1 MSVRDATRRSVN
13 GVYGRLMEK
22 LCPDRVAEMA
32 EKLGVSPIAPD
43 KRVPSMALGSAEVRP
58 IDMASAYATLAN
70 LGEYHKP
77 TFFEKVDHRNGKAV
91 IGEPS
96 KPERRVSAAL
106 AWQVNDILKGVVT
119 GGTGTA
125 ANIGRPAAGKTGT
138 NQAYR
143 DAWFVG
149 YTPQLAVAVW
159 MGDPKSQQSMYNV
172 QGRRVSGGSFP
183 AQVWHDFMA
192 VAMANQEVL
201 DWPKPPEELQYTVL
215 PPPPKEDDKDK
226 DKDDD
231 GDRRPGQGG
240 GNGGGNGG
248 NNGGGNGGGGND
260 EERPVPYLD
269 YAASAP
275 LRPEALAAMLPLL
288 ERPAANPS
296 SQHGLG
302 RAARAAVET
311 AREQVAALVGAA
323 PGEVV
328 FTSGGTE
335 ADNLAVKGTVLARA
349 PEARHLVCSAVEH
362 HAVLDA
368 AAWAAADAGAQFDL
382 APVDGLG
389 RVDTGRLGALLQ
401 PGRTALVAVMAAN
414 NEVGTGQ
421 PVAAVAELAH
431 AAGAVLLCDAVQA
444 AGLPGVDMA
453 ADGIDL
459 LALASHKL
467 GGPTGVGALVVRPG
481 TTLRPLVHGGGQER
495 GLRSGTLPAAAL
507 AGFGAAAA
515 AALADRQTHRQH
527 TLAALRSRL
536 LDRPANPHPD
546 LEVNGDRS
554 APDPGA
560 GLPGLLSVRFPGR
573 RAEDLLLLLDRHG
586 VACSA
591 GSACASGAVTPSHV
605 LVAMGRDPAAARETV
620 RFSLGHAS
628 TQATSTPPWPRSP
641 GRWRSSPARCP
652 PRGCDRG

>member
-1 MSVRDATRRSVN
+1 M
-13 GVYGRLMEK
+13 
-22 LCPDRVAEMA
+22 
-32 EKLGVSPIAPD
+32 
-43 KRVPSMALGSAEVRP
+43 
-58 IDMASAYATLAN
+58 
-70 LGEYHKP
+70 
-77 TFFEKVDHRNGKAV
+77 
-91 IGEPS
+91 
-96 KPERRVSAAL
+96 
-106 AWQVNDILKGVVT
+106 
-119 GGTGTA
+119 
-125 ANIGRPAAGKTGT
+125 
-138 NQAYR
+138 
-143 DAWFVG
+143 
-149 YTPQLAVAVW
+149 
-159 MGDPKSQQSMYNV
+159 
-172 QGRRVSGGSFP
+172 
-183 AQVWHDFMA
+183 
-192 VAMANQEVL
+192 
-201 DWPKPPEELQYTVL
+201 
-215 PPPPKEDDKDK
+215 
-226 DKDDD
+226 
-231 GDRRPGQGG
+231 
-240 GNGGGNGG
+240 
-248 NNGGGNGGGGND
+248 
-260 EERPVPYLD
+260 PYLD

-296 SQHGLG
+296 SQHGQG

-368 AAWAAADAGAQFDL
+368 AAWAAADAGAQVDL

-389 RVDTGRLGALLQ
+389 RVDPGRLGALLQ

-467 GGPTGVGALVVRPG
+467 GGPTGVGALVVRAG

-515 AALADRQTHRQH
+515 AALADRHTTAGT
-527 TLAALRSRL
+527 TLATLRSHL
-536 LDRPANPHPD
+536 LTGLRALAPD
-546 LEVNGDRS
+546 LEVNGDRF
-554 APDPGA
+554 APDPAG

-586 VACSA
+586 IACSA

-628 TQATSTPPWPRSP
+628 TQADVDAAVAAVAQALEVLA
-641 GRWRSSPARCP
+641 PAPQGVER
-652 PRGCDRG
+652 